1 VPPPI
6 DQILRHEIKHS
17 PLLLHRCKS
26 LSCSFTFISKTIRTA
41 KTPTPRGPRR
51 SHALSRK
58 QRIRAIA
65 ISMAMWCLDVGNY
78 TYAITYVHV
87 KDYSSSVAG
96 RISIRHQGETMSF
109 PQYIAPRLL
118 EDRVAFV
125 TGAGQGNGRALALG
139 LAQSGAKVVV
149 SDIAFEH
156 VSETAALI
164 EKQGGKAWP
173 FELDVTN
180 ADACYTLADKVH
192 NDIGPVDVLVNN
204 AGIIIRENS
213 TSPNAAKNWKKVMDV
228 NVQGTFNVTH
238 AFLDAIKTTKGV
250 IINVASIAAYAGQ
263 GASLGYSP
271 SKGAIKM
278 FTQSLAAELAP
289 HGVRVNALAPGV
301 IETPMTAATRENPAR
316 LEAFMSRIPMGRV
329 GQTEDLVGPT
339 IFLASGMSRYVTGV
353 TLAVDGGF
361 LAI

>member
-1 VPPPI
+1 
-6 DQILRHEIKHS
+6 
-17 PLLLHRCKS
+17 
-26 LSCSFTFISKTIRTA
+26 
-41 KTPTPRGPRR
+41 
-51 SHALSRK
+51 
-58 QRIRAIA
+58 
-65 ISMAMWCLDVGNY
+65 
-78 TYAITYVHV
+78 
-87 KDYSSSVAG
+87 
-96 RISIRHQGETMSF
+96 MSF
-109 PQYIAPRLL
+109 PQFIAPRLL
-118 EDRVAFV
+118 EDRLAMV

-139 LAQSGAKVVV
+139 LAQAGAKVVV
-149 SDIAFEH
+149 SDINFEH

-164 EKQGGKAWP
+164 DKGGGKACP

-180 ADACYTLADKVH
+180 ADACYTLAEKVS
-192 NDIGPVDVLVNN
+192 NDIGRVDLLVNN

-238 AFLDAIKTTKGV
+238 AFLEAIKTTKGV

-301 IETPMTAATRENPAR
+301 IETPMTAATREHPAR